1 MSKEAKILIAVGAV
15 IAVGVSALILVG
27 AKDKTGVKPKEGGDN
42 IIREDS
48 YQTNKGAAV
57 TVVEFGD
64 YQCPACKAAQ
74 PTVNQIKSEL
84 GPRINLAFRH
94 LPLSQHKNARVAA
107 EAAEAAGAQ
116 GKFWEMTDLLYE
128 NQSQWANQ
136 SNPTNIFVTYAGQLG
151 LNVEQFRTDVEN
163 ERYKDKIQRDYDDAQ
178 ALKINSTPTFFVN
191 GTVVEDVAQLRAA
204 IEAALR
210 TAAPAAP

>member
-27 AKDKTGVKPKEGGDN
+27 AKDKAEVKPESGGDN
-42 IIREDS
+42 IVREDS

-64 YQCPACKAAQ
+64 YQCPACKSAQ
-74 PTVNQIKSEL
+74 PTINQIKSEF
-84 GPRINLAFRH
+84 GPRINFVFRH
-94 LPLSQHKNARVAA
+94 LPLSQHKNARVSA

-136 SNPTNIFVTYAGQLG
+136 SNPINTFVTYAGQLG
-151 LNVEQFRTDVEN
+151 LNVDQFRTDVEN
-163 ERYKDKIQRDYDDAQ
+163 ERYKDKIQRDFDDAQ

-191 GTVVEDVAQLRAA
+191 GTLVEDVAQLRAA
-204 IEAALR
+204 IQNALQ
-210 TAAPAAP
+210 TAAPVAP